1 MSFFFLAFFFAES
14 LLPFQ
19 PLLLCL
25 MHSAAD
31 DLTTSV
37 PLTDALTR
45 NSSAPPGGPH
55 FGSNSP
61 CTELNASQMPGDS
74 PGGMG
79 GFGIDWYIISLL
91 INAFQ
96 R

>member
-1 MSFFFLAFFFAES
+1 
-14 LLPFQ
+14 
-19 PLLLCL
+19 
-25 MHSAAD
+25 MHSAAG

-37 PLTDALTR
+37 PLTDVLTR
-45 NSSAPPGGPH
+45 KSNALQGGPH

-61 CTELNASQMPGDS
+61 CTELNASQMPGDC
-74 PGGMG
+74 PGEMG